1 MKYLLLIILI
11 GAFLFPNSL
20 ISKKTIIWNNVG
32 QKEVITK
39 DLDFDMIYGQANPE
53 NTRIQL
59 KSSAKEGEFVLEL
72 VKYEP
77 PSRSSKSSEISSSV
91 SNEELKKLEL
101 QIEELRQANKTSLDI
116 IEQDKKFNERLKE
129 TSEKKKTDINEVENF
144 EDVKLAL
151 KEKIKNID
159 TQITDKE
166 QEIQNNNDIIKE
178 TQIKILELGDSDQD
192 KRKKEEYNSLIKKIE
207 AQNRYLE
214 KEIKLLAVDKQ
225 LLTAD
230 LDLIKVELER
240 QKQLTYFLMLI
251 AGIVLLFAIILYFRF
266 RLERRLKNIID
277 AEKKESERLLL
288 NILPLKIANRLK
300 QNEHSI
306 ADYFDTA
313 SIVFIDLAGFTNYS
327 SSRKPGEIVEMLD
340 AIFKH
345 LDSLADK
352 YHLEKIKTIGDA
364 YMAASGIP
372 EKNEKHAINAAMFAI
387 EANNYFNKN
396 TSDEGNAI
404 KARIGIGSGDVVAG
418 VIGTR
423 KFAYDLWGDAV
434 NTASRMESSGV
445 VGKIQINEKFRD
457 ELLSQMNG
465 SKINIEER
473 GEIEIKGKG
482 KLKTFFIND

>member
-11 GAFLFPNSL
+11 GVFFCPNSL
-20 ISKKTIIWNNVG
+20 ISKKTIVWNNVG

-39 DLDFDMIYGQANPE
+39 DLDFDMIYGKANPE

-77 PSRSSKSSEISSSV
+77 PSRSTATSDVSSSV
-91 SNEELKKLEL
+91 SDEELMKLEL
-101 QIEELRQANKTSLDI
+101 QIEELKKANQTSLDI
-116 IEQDKKFNERLKE
+116 IEQDKKFNERLNE
-129 TSEKKKTDINEVENF
+129 TSNKKKTDINEVENF
-144 EDVKLAL
+144 EDIKVAL
-151 KEKIKNID
+151 EEKIRVID

-166 QEIQNNNDIIKE
+166 KEIQNNNDIIKE
-178 TQIKILELGDSDQD
+178 TKLKILELGDSEQD
-192 KRKKEEYNSLIKKIE
+192 KRQKAEYNALIEKIE
-207 AQNRYLE
+207 SQNRYLE

-230 LDLIKVELER
+230 LDLIKAELER

-288 NILPLKIANRLK
+288 NILPVKIANRLK
-300 QNEHSI
+300 QNENPI

-340 AIFKH
+340 VIFKQ

-352 YHLEKIKTIGDA
+352 YNLEKIKTIGDA

-372 EKNEKHAINAAMFAI
+372 DKNDKHALNAAMFAI
-387 EANNYFNKN
+387 EAKNYINKVA
-396 TSDEGNAI
+396 SEDGNAL
-404 KARIGIGSGDVVAG
+404 KARIGIGSGAVVAG

>member
-11 GAFLFPNSL
+11 GVFLFPNSL
-20 ISKKTIIWNNVG
+20 ISKKTIVWNNVG

-39 DLDFDMIYGQANPE
+39 DLDFDMIYGKANPE

-77 PSRSSKSSEISSSV
+77 PSRSSATADVSSSV
-91 SNEELKKLEL
+91 SDEELKKLGL
-101 QIEELRQANKTSLDI
+101 QIEELKNANKTSLDI

-129 TSEKKKTDINEVENF
+129 TSSKKKTDINEVENF
-144 EDVKLAL
+144 DDVKIAL
-151 KEKIKNID
+151 EEKIRVID
-159 TQITDKE
+159 SQITDKE
-166 QEIQNNNDIIKE
+166 KEIQNNNDIIKE
-178 TQIKILELGDSDQD
+178 TQLKILELGDSEQD
-192 KRKKEEYNSLIKKIE
+192 KRQKAEYNALIEKIE
-207 AQNRYLE
+207 SQNRYLE

-225 LLTAD
+225 LLNAD
-230 LDLIKVELER
+230 LDLIKAELER

-277 AEKKESERLLL
+277 AEKKESELLLL
-288 NILPLKIANRLK
+288 NILPVKIANRLK
-300 QNEHSI
+300 QNENPI

-340 AIFKH
+340 VIFKQ

-352 YHLEKIKTIGDA
+352 YNLEKIKTIGDA

-372 EKNEKHAINAAMFAI
+372 DKNDKHALNAAMFAI
-387 EANNYFNKN
+387 EAKNYINQVA
-396 TSDEGNAI
+396 SEDGNAL
-404 KARIGIGSGDVVAG
+404 KARIGIGSGAVVAG

>member
-11 GAFLFPNSL
+11 GVFFCPNSL
-20 ISKKTIIWNNVG
+20 ISKKTIVWNNVG

-39 DLDFDMIYGQANPE
+39 DLDFDMIYGKANPE

-77 PSRSSKSSEISSSV
+77 PSRSTATSDVSSSV
-91 SNEELKKLEL
+91 SDEELMKLEL
-101 QIEELRQANKTSLDI
+101 QIEELKKANQTSLDI
-116 IEQDKKFNERLKE
+116 IEQDKKFNERLNE
-129 TSEKKKTDINEVENF
+129 TSNKKKTDINEVENF
-144 EDVKLAL
+144 EDIKVAL
-151 KEKIKNID
+151 EEKIRVID

-166 QEIQNNNDIIKE
+166 KEIQNNNDIIKE
-178 TQIKILELGDSDQD
+178 TKLKILELGDSEQD
-192 KRKKEEYNSLIKKIE
+192 KRQKAEYNALIEKIE
-207 AQNRYLE
+207 SQNRYLE

-230 LDLIKVELER
+230 LDLIKAELER

-288 NILPLKIANRLK
+288 NILPVKIANRLK
-300 QNEHSI
+300 QNENPI

-340 AIFKH
+340 VIFKE

-352 YHLEKIKTIGDA
+352 YNLEKIKTIGDA

-372 EKNEKHAINAAMFAI
+372 DKNDKHALNAAMFAI
-387 EANNYFNKN
+387 EAKNYINKVA
-396 TSDEGNAI
+396 SEDGNAL
-404 KARIGIGSGDVVAG
+404 KARIGIGSGAVVAG

>member
-11 GAFLFPNSL
+11 GVFFCPNSL
-20 ISKKTIIWNNVG
+20 ISKKTIVWNNVG

-39 DLDFDMIYGQANPE
+39 DLDFDMIYGKANPE

-77 PSRSSKSSEISSSV
+77 PSRSTATSDVSSSV
-91 SNEELKKLEL
+91 SDEELMKLEL
-101 QIEELRQANKTSLDI
+101 QIEELKKANQTSLDI
-116 IEQDKKFNERLKE
+116 IEQDKKFNERLNE
-129 TSEKKKTDINEVENF
+129 TSNKKKTDINEVENF
-144 EDVKLAL
+144 EDVKVAL
-151 KEKIKNID
+151 EEKIRVID

-166 QEIQNNNDIIKE
+166 KEIQNNNDIIKE
-178 TQIKILELGDSDQD
+178 TKLKILELGDSEQD
-192 KRKKEEYNSLIKKIE
+192 KRQKAEYNALIEKIE
-207 AQNRYLE
+207 SQNRYLE

-230 LDLIKVELER
+230 LDLIKAELER

-288 NILPLKIANRLK
+288 NILPVKIANRLK
-300 QNEHSI
+300 QNENPI

-340 AIFKH
+340 VIFKE

-352 YHLEKIKTIGDA
+352 YNLEKIKTIGDA

-372 EKNEKHAINAAMFAI
+372 DKNDKHALNAAMFAI
-387 EANNYFNKN
+387 EAKNYINKVA
-396 TSDEGNAI
+396 SEDGNAL
-404 KARIGIGSGDVVAG
+404 KARIGIGSGAVVAG

>member
-11 GAFLFPNSL
+11 GVFFCPNSL
-20 ISKKTIIWNNVG
+20 ISKKTIVWNNVG

-39 DLDFDMIYGQANPE
+39 DLDFDMIYGKANPE

-77 PSRSSKSSEISSSV
+77 PSRSTATSDVSSSV
-91 SNEELKKLEL
+91 SDEELMKLEL
-101 QIEELRQANKTSLDI
+101 QIEELKKANQTSLEI
-116 IEQDKKFNERLKE
+116 IEQDKKFSERLNE
-129 TSEKKKTDINEVENF
+129 TSNKKKTDINEVENF
-144 EDVKLAL
+144 EDVKVAL
-151 KEKIKNID
+151 EEKIRVID

-166 QEIQNNNDIIKE
+166 KEIQNNNDIIKE
-178 TQIKILELGDSDQD
+178 TKLKILELGDSEQD
-192 KRKKEEYNSLIKKIE
+192 KRQKAEYNALIEKIE
-207 AQNRYLE
+207 SQNRYLE

-230 LDLIKVELER
+230 LDLIKAELER

-288 NILPLKIANRLK
+288 NILPVKIANRLK
-300 QNEHSI
+300 QNENPI

-340 AIFKH
+340 VIFKE

-352 YHLEKIKTIGDA
+352 YNLEKIKTIGDA

-372 EKNEKHAINAAMFAI
+372 DKNDKHALNAAMFAI
-387 EANNYFNKN
+387 EAKNYINKVA
-396 TSDEGNAI
+396 SEDGNAL
-404 KARIGIGSGDVVAG
+404 KARIGIGSGAVVAG